1 MTPSHLSAPTAR
13 PTALAAGPATTTV
26 GLIADA
32 SIEAAAR
39 HAAERLGLGLAAFD
53 PGAVDAGDRGALFAF
68 ASACEAVSVDP
79 AVVGVDRLPSA
90 HLDALRDA
98 GHRVWP
104 DPVVVRLSQ
113 DRALARHA
121 LGTAGFPVV
130 TADGAPAGGAP
141 AGANLSVVV
150 ARRPSGWWRARVAAP
165 AGRGPVLRAP
175 TLADARALAASVAD
189 GLGATGSLAV
199 DLVLGPSGD
208 LAVAGVTA
216 GPRPPAA
223 LGGAALEDHL
233 RALLDRPF
241 AATPHP
247 GPGQQVPAVAA
258 RS

>member
-1 MTPSHLSAPTAR
+1 MTTSHPSASTSRHSL
-13 PTALAAGPATTTV
+13 LAAGPATTTV

-32 SIEAAAR
+32 SVAAPAG
-39 HAAERLGLGLAAFD
+39 HVADRLGLGLAVFNPATD
-53 PGAVDAGDRGALFAF
+53 DGGDLAAMLAF
-68 ASACEAVSVDP
+68 AAACDAVSVDP
-79 AVVGVDRLPSA
+79 AVVGVDRLPPE

-189 GLGATGSLAV
+189 GLVATGSLAV

>member
-1 MTPSHLSAPTAR
+1 MTHSHLSAPTAR

-26 GLIADA
+26 GLIVDA

-39 HAAERLGLGLAAFD
+39 HAAERLGLGLAVFD

-79 AVVGVDRLPSA
+79 AVVGVDRLPPA

-113 DRALARHA
+113 DRALARSA
-121 LGTAGFPVV
+121 LGAAGFPVAPTERGSV
-130 TADGAPAGGAP
+130 AATGAS
-141 AGANLSVVV
+141 LSVLV
-150 ARRPSGWWRARVAAP
+150 ARRPSGWWRARVAVA
-165 AGRGPVLRAP
+165 AGEGPVPRAS
-175 TLADARALAASVAD
+175 TLARARALASAVAD
-189 GLGATGSLAV
+189 GLGTTGSLAV
-199 DLVLGPSGD
+199 DLVLSPSGD

-223 LGGAALEDHL
+223 LGGAALDDHL
-233 RALLDRPF
+233 RALLDQPF
-241 AATPHP
+241 AATTRS
-247 GPGQQVPAVAA
+247 GPDQPVPAVA
-258 RS
+258 SLP